1 MSGRQKY
8 FQLNHE
14 YPLFDEV
21 RSIVAKTIGVVPQ
34 IAKSLKK
41 LEGVQEAYLY
51 GSFARNQQDSASDID
66 VLVVGNP
73 KGGALA
79 EEMRKLERRLGRE
92 ISSSAE
98 GIRVAPRSEG
108 CLPGKRLAQ

>member
-1 MSGRQKY
+1 
-8 FQLNHE
+8 
-14 YPLFDEV
+14 
-21 RSIVAKTIGVVPQ
+21 
-34 IAKSLKK
+34 
-41 LEGVQEAYLY
+41 VQEAYLY

>member
-21 RSIVAKTIGVVPQ
+21 GSIVAKTIGVVLQ

-51 GSFARNQQDSASDID
+51 GS
-66 VLVVGNP
+66 
-73 KGGALA
+73 
-79 EEMRKLERRLGRE
+79 
-92 ISSSAE
+92 
-98 GIRVAPRSEG
+98 
-108 CLPGKRLAQ
+108 